1 MIRSGGAT
9 RLIGTTTRR
18 AYLIAAESERHF
30 TVAPKHGDLKAAY
43 EGAPNKDTLIFREG
57 YEEIPWSD
65 ALAHIRERRAISV
78 TAGHFG
84 LVTLT
89 LTNKALLFTIAPKG
103 ADFGDF
109 AKEASAPGS
118 ALSFTVE

>member
-1 MIRSGGAT
+1 MIRSGGAS

-18 AYLIAAESERHF
+18 AYLIAAESEKHF
-30 TVAPKHGDLKAAY
+30 TVEPKHGDLKAAY
-43 EGAPNKDTLIFREG
+43 DVAPNKENLIFREG
-57 YEEIPWSD
+57 LEEIPWSD
-65 ALAHIRERRAISV
+65 AVAHMREHRAISV

-89 LTNKALLFTIAPKG
+89 LTNKASLFTVAPKG

-109 AKEASAPGS
+109 AKQASAPGS
-118 ALSFTVE
+118 ALSFTIE